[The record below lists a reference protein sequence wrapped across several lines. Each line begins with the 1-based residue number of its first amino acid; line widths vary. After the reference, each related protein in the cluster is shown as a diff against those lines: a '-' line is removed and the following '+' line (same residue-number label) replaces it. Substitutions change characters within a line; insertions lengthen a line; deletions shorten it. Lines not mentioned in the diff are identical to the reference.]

1 MSCITIPTLNEEKH
15 IASGS
20 PFFTG
25 STSWLRY
32 EALAVDGD
40 SEDQTTI
47 IAKEHNAEVVVE
59 RASPEFPFGTLV
71 LERERQLPPF
81 SLRSFK
87 KRSSVR
93 VVKRS
98 MDDDVSVFGKK
109 IVGIAESL
117 RFEKSEGKMK

>member
-25 STSWLRY
+25 STSWNRY

-47 IAKEHNAEVVVE
+47 IAKEHNAEAVVE
-59 RASPEFPFGTLV
+59 RAPLNFHL
-71 LERERQLPPF
+71 
-81 SLRSFK
+81 
-87 KRSSVR
+87 
-93 VVKRS
+93 
-98 MDDDVSVFGKK
+98 
-109 IVGIAESL
+109 AH
-117 RFEKSEGKMK
+117 